1 MKKIITLIIVLFQLL
16 FVGSAFG
23 SDLSTSISN
32 TVNSVAISMGAQEQG
47 AQEQGAQEQEC
58 MGEEVEGAAP
68 NNFYR
73 SSSCTIQEDIEIYSD
88 NIDDIDFVG

>member
-23 SDLSTSISN
+23 SDLGASISN
-32 TVNSVAISMGAQEQG
+32 TVAISMGTMG